1 MCIYIVVCTDGNF
14 KAYVIQMQTGCY
26 NTSFKILLEYCNFLL
41 RYSMV
46 VEESDASK
54 WKLIDFGFE
63 NKVLGRMFGL

>member
-1 MCIYIVVCTDGNF
+1 
-14 KAYVIQMQTGCY
+14 
-26 NTSFKILLEYCNFLL
+26 
-41 RYSMV
+41 MV